1 MIKSEASQCDRLSN
15 YPLWMIMNRNRW
27 NGSDAGKV
35 IRSTTSASSK
45 RLTRFGGTFRL
56 SHVDSCSSF
65 VAVSLPLSHM
75 SQNSPGSSTNPYW
88 NGDSTSY
95 L

>member
-1 MIKSEASQCDRLSN
+1 
-15 YPLWMIMNRNRW
+15 MNRNRW

-45 RLTRFGGTFRL
+45 SLTRFGGTFRL

-65 VAVSLPLSHM
+65 VSVSLSLSHM
-75 SQNSPGSSTNPYW
+75 SQKFARIIDNSILDRGLNFVSLKKY
-88 NGDSTSY
+88 
-95 L
+95 